1 MHGGGPTDRRRMD
14 LFLIGHA
21 STTNYVRN
29 RPTYP
34 PTTQGKIKI
43 AAAVEFFSL
52 RSRAL
57 MQKEWNKSSGPENYF

>member
-1 MHGGGPTDRRRMD
+1 MHGGGPADRRRMD

-34 PTTQGKIKI
+34 PYH
-43 AAAVEFFSL
+43 
-52 RSRAL
+52 SR
-57 MQKEWNKSSGPENYF
+57 KDKDRRRRRIF